1 MKKIL
6 CLLSI
11 IVTVFVAQAQE
22 RPMNGQSRPA
32 MRNRQG
38 IELNQHVD
46 SALLRKG
53 MERQLPQRQM
63 TKEQRERL
71 ELFSIQFITKKL
83 DLTPTEAEKFWP
95 LYNEQKEASRNLMQT
110 AKQDE
115 IAFQEAMLVIR
126 KKFKK
131 DLMPVLKTEKR
142 VNLALKVDRDLLNKM
157 RNEIMRRKRPM

>member
-6 CLLSI
+6 YLFSF

-22 RPMNGQSRPA
+22 QPMNGQNRPA

-38 IELNQHVD
+38 
-46 SALLRKG
+46 
-53 MERQLPQRQM
+53 MEMPPRPM

-83 DLTPTEAEKFWP
+83 DLTPAEAEKFWP
-95 LYNEQKEASRNLMQT
+95 IYNEQKDASQSLMQT
-110 AKQDE
+110 AKEDE
-115 IAFQEAMLVIR
+115 IAFQEAMLLIR

-131 DLMPVLKTEKR
+131 DLMPILKTDER
-142 VNLALKVDRDLLNKM
+142 VNLALKVDRELLNRM
-157 RNEIMRRKRPM
+157 RNEMMRRKRPM

>member
-1 MKKIL
+1 MKKVL
-6 CLLSI
+6 CLFIFTLS
-11 IVTVFVAQAQE
+11 VFVVQAQE
-22 RPMNGQSRPA
+22 QPINGQNRPA

-38 IELNQHVD
+38 
-46 SALLRKG
+46 
-53 MERQLPQRQM
+53 MEMPQKQM

-71 ELFSIQFITKKL
+71 ELFSIQFITRKL
-83 DLTPTEAEKFWP
+83 DLTPAEAEKFWP
-95 LYNEQKEASRNLMQT
+95 LYNEQKAASRNLMQT

-131 DLMPVLKTEKR
+131 DLMPVLKSEER

-157 RNEIMRRKRPM
+157 RNEMMRRKRQM

>member
-6 CLLSI
+6 FLFSF
-11 IVTVFVAQAQE
+11 IVTVFVTQAQE
-22 RPMNGQSRPA
+22 QPMNGQNRPA

-38 IELNQHVD
+38 
-46 SALLRKG
+46 
-53 MERQLPQRQM
+53 MEMPQRPM

-83 DLTPTEAEKFWP
+83 DLTPAEAEKFWP
-95 LYNEQKEASRNLMQT
+95 LYNEQKTASRNLMQT

-131 DLMPVLKTEKR
+131 DLMPILKTEER
-142 VNLALKVDRDLLNKM
+142 VNLALKVDRDLLNRM
-157 RNEIMRRKRPM
+157 RNEMMRRKRPM

>member
-6 CLLSI
+6 CFFSFV
-11 IVTVFVAQAQE
+11 VTVFVAQAQE

-38 IELNQHVD
+38 
-46 SALLRKG
+46 

-71 ELFSIQFITKKL
+71 ESFRIQFITKKL
-83 DLTPTEAEKFWP
+83 DLTPAEAEKFWP
-95 LYNEQKEASRNLMQT
+95 VYNEQKEASRNLMET
-110 AKQDE
+110 KKEDE
-115 IAFQEAMLVIR
+115 IEFQEAMLVIR

-131 DLMPVLKTEKR
+131 DLMPILKTEER
-142 VNLALKVDRDLLNKM
+142 VNLALKVDRELLNKM
-157 RNEIMRRKRPM
+157 RNEMMRRKRPM

>member
-38 IELNQHVD
+38 MELNQHVD

-95 LYNEQKEASRNLMQT
+95 LYNEQKEAIRNLMQT

-131 DLMPVLKTEKR
+131 DLMPILKTEER
-142 VNLALKVDRDLLNKM
+142 VNLALKVDRDLLNRM
-157 RNEIMRRKRPM
+157 RNEMMRRKRPM

>member
-6 CLLSI
+6 FLFSF

-22 RPMNGQSRPA
+22 QPMNGQNRPA

-38 IELNQHVD
+38 
-46 SALLRKG
+46 
-53 MERQLPQRQM
+53 MEMPPRPM

-83 DLTPTEAEKFWP
+83 DLTPAEAEKFWP
-95 LYNEQKEASRNLMQT
+95 LYNEQKTASRNLMQT
-110 AKQDE
+110 AKEDE
-115 IAFQEAMLVIR
+115 IAFQEAMLLIR

-131 DLMPVLKTEKR
+131 DLMPILKTEER
-142 VNLALKVDRDLLNKM
+142 VNLALKVDRDLLNRM
-157 RNEIMRRKRPM
+157 RNEMMRRKRPM

>member
-6 CLLSI
+6 FLFSF

-22 RPMNGQSRPA
+22 QPMNGQNRPA

-38 IELNQHVD
+38 
-46 SALLRKG
+46 
-53 MERQLPQRQM
+53 MEMPPPPRPM

-83 DLTPTEAEKFWP
+83 DLTPAEAEKFWP
-95 LYNEQKEASRNLMQT
+95 LYNEQKTASRNLMQT
-110 AKQDE
+110 AKEDE
-115 IAFQEAMLVIR
+115 IAFQEAMLLIR

-131 DLMPVLKTEKR
+131 DLMPILKTEER
-142 VNLALKVDRDLLNKM
+142 VNLALKVDRDLLNRM
-157 RNEIMRRKRPM
+157 RNEMMRRKRPM

>member
-6 CLLSI
+6 CLFSF

-22 RPMNGQSRPA
+22 QPMNGQNRPA

-38 IELNQHVD
+38 
-46 SALLRKG
+46 
-53 MERQLPQRQM
+53 MEMPPRPM

-83 DLTPTEAEKFWP
+83 DLTPAEAEKFWP
-95 LYNEQKEASRNLMQT
+95 LYNEQKTASRNLMQT
-110 AKQDE
+110 AKEDE
-115 IAFQEAMLVIR
+115 IAFQEAMLLIR

-131 DLMPVLKTEKR
+131 DLMPILKTEER
-142 VNLALKVDRDLLNKM
+142 VNLALKVDRDLLNRM
-157 RNEIMRRKRPM
+157 RNEMMRRKRPM

>member
-1 MKKIL
+1 MKKVL
-6 CLLSI
+6 CLFIFTVS
-11 IVTVFVAQAQE
+11 VFVAQAQE
-22 RPMNGQSRPA
+22 QPMNGQNRPA

-38 IELNQHVD
+38 
-46 SALLRKG
+46 
-53 MERQLPQRQM
+53 MEMPQKQM

-71 ELFSIQFITKKL
+71 ELFSIQFITRKL
-83 DLTPTEAEKFWP
+83 DLTPAEAEKFWP
-95 LYNEQKEASRNLMQT
+95 LYNEQKAASRNLMQT

-131 DLMPVLKTEKR
+131 DLMPVLKSEER

-157 RNEIMRRKRPM
+157 RNEMMRRKRPM